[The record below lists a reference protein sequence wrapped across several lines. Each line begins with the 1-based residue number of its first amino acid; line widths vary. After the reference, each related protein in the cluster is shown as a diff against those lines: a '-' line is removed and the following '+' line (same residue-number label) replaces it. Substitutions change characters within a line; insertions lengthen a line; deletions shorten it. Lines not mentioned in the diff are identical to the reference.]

1 MQSLQCL
8 HKPREPAGESSCPAC
23 SGLKFLFR
31 KEKTTVISNIGG
43 FRRPAVGRSV
53 VSTRLGIV
61 AANHPLAAAA
71 GVRMLERG
79 GNAVDAA
86 IAANAMNGLLEPA
99 SNGIGGDLFVLY
111 NDAKTGRTVGLNAS
125 GWSPAG
131 LDADRLRSSGF
142 TTMPDTGIHTVTV
155 PGAVAGWDALR
166 SRLGKLSFAEILA
179 PAIHYAKEGF
189 PVTEIIAQGWAD
201 CADRLHKS

>member
-1 MQSLQCL
+1 M
-8 HKPREPAGESSCPAC
+8 SSNTATP
-23 SGLKFLFR
+23 
-31 KEKTTVISNIGG
+31 
-43 FRRPAVGRSV
+43 RRPLVGRSV

-79 GNAVDAA
+79 GNAIDAA

-111 NDAKTGRTVGLNAS
+111 NDAKTDKTVGLNAS

-131 LDADRLRSSGF
+131 LHADFLRERGF
-142 TTMPDTGIHTVTV
+142 
-155 PGAVAGWDALR
+155 
-166 SRLGKLSFAEILA
+166 
-179 PAIHYAKEGF
+179 
-189 PVTEIIAQGWAD
+189 
-201 CADRLHKS
+201 